1 MAPLTS
7 VTTTNLNGR
16 SIIAIAQAPNDITSR
31 RVTLEPIEDG
41 WWLAEVPSLPGCLT
55 QGETQQAALEEIK
68 DAIELYIE
76 CLREDEE
83 LIPADFEVM
92 AA

>member
-1 MAPLTS
+1 MQ
-7 VTTTNLNGR
+7 
-16 SIIAIAQAPNDITSR
+16 II
-31 RVTLEPIEDG
+31 RVTLQPIEDG
-41 WWLAEVPSLPGCLT
+41 WWLAEVPRLPGCLT
-55 QGETQQAALEEIK
+55 QGETQQAALEDIK

-83 LIPADFEVM
+83 PIPTDFEVI